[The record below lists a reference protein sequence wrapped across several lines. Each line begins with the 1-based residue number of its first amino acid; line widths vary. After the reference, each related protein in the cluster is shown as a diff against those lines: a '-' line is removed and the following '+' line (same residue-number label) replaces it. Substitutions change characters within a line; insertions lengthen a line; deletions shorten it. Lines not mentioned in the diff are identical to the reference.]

1 MKKQTIPND
10 KNLAA
15 GSKLTPKKRL
25 EQDADDLAHSR
36 VDEPAETG
44 EEDPD
49 DLVHRSSKHSSG
61 SVINK
66 DNMEDPDDLVHG
78 YPPDEEEG

>member
-1 MKKQTIPND
+1 MKKQPSQND
-10 KNLAA
+10 KNQNAT
-15 GSKLTPKKRL
+15 SKLTPRERI
-25 EQDADDLAHSR
+25 EQDADDLVHSR
-36 VDEPAETG
+36 QDEPAETG

-61 SVINK
+61 TVINN

-78 YPPDEEEG
+78 YPPDEEQG